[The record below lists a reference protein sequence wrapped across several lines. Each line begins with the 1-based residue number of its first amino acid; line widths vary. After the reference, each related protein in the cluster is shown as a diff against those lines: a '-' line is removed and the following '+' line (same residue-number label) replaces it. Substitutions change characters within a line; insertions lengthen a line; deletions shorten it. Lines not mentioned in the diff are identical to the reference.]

1 MKLGH
6 DGEKENVTL
15 FKVRILCICSASLE
29 LQSTAFALGAC
40 WTTFSTSC
48 QASTGA
54 LEPHSPAH
62 LFRLHTRDTPHP
74 FLADCRV
81 MGVTPQ
87 TPGPP
92 IPD

>member
-15 FKVRILCICSASLE
+15 FKVRILCVRSASLE
-29 LQSTAFALGAC
+29 CLLQSTALALGAW

-54 LEPHSPAH
+54 LEPHTPAH
-62 LFRLHTRDTPHP
+62 LFRLQPGTLRTR
-74 FLADCRV
+74 FW
-81 MGVTPQ
+81 Q
-87 TPGPP
+87 